1 MVLRGDVAV
10 LLEKAPSKR
19 QALAEAAFVFFAV
32 LGPSSVARLGKGAA
46 VAVELALLAWGLVL
60 LRPWESSRRGAWW
73 GVLGLVVALGG
84 AGAGAWVASD
94 AAEAEKGFSLSMAP
108 LVVRALGMCL
118 LVAVLLWR
126 DGQGPAQVGLVRE
139 GWARELLLGG
149 GVLVGT
155 YVVHLAASVPLAAV
169 AVALKLAG
177 QELEARKGVAA
188 ALLGTGLGVPAFA
201 AIMVVV
207 TGFEEFVFRGFLV
220 PRLRVVLGGWV
231 PAILGA
237 AALFSVGHFYEG
249 TLAVFQT
256 FVMGAW
262 FGFVLWYRGRL
273 LPLIVAHTAFNT
285 ISFALMLW
293 LSRSGLLEKL
303 PPLTQ

>member
-1 MVLRGDVAV
+1 MLLRGDAAV
-10 LLEKAPSKR
+10 LLENAPPKR

-32 LGPSSVARLGKGAA
+32 LGPASVARLSQWAA
-46 VAVELALLAWGLVL
+46 VAVELVLLAWGLML

-84 AGAGAWVASD
+84 AGAGAWVAAS
-94 AAEAEKGFSLSMAP
+94 EAEMAKGFSLSMAP

-149 GVLVGT
+149 VVLAGT
-155 YVVHLAASVPLAAV
+155 YAVHIAVSVPLAAV

-177 QELEARKGVAA
+177 AELAARKGVAA
-188 ALLGTGLGVPAFA
+188 ALLDTGLGIPAFA

-220 PRLRVVLGGWV
+220 PRLKVVLGGWV

-237 AALFSVGHFYEG
+237 AVLFSVGHFYEG
-249 TLAVFQT
+249 TLAVVQT

-273 LPLIVAHTAFNT
+273 LPLIVAHAAFNT

-293 LSRSGLLEKL
+293 LSRSGFLEKL
-303 PPLTQ
+303 PPL

>member
-1 MVLRGDVAV
+1 MTPLRGDVAV
-10 LLEKAPSKR
+10 LLEKAPPKR

-32 LGPSSVARLGKGAA
+32 LGPSSVARLGRGAA
-46 VAVELALLAWGLVL
+46 VAVELALLAWGLML
-60 LRPWESSRRGAWW
+60 LRPWESSRRGGWW

-94 AAEAEKGFSLSMAP
+94 AEMNKGFSLSMAP
-108 LVVRALGMCL
+108 LVIRALGMCL

-149 GVLVGT
+149 VVLAGT
-155 YVVHLAASVPLAAV
+155 YVVHLAVSVPLAAV

-177 QELEARKGVAA
+177 QELAARKDVAA
-188 ALLGTGLGVPAFA
+188 ALLDTGLGVPAFA

-220 PRLRVVLGGWV
+220 PRLKVVLGGWV
-231 PAILGA
+231 PAILVA
-237 AALFSVGHFYEG
+237 AVLFSVGHFYEG

-273 LPLIVAHTAFNT
+273 LPLIVAHAAFNT

-293 LSRSGLLEKL
+293 LSRSGFLEKL
-303 PPLTQ
+303 PPL

>member
-1 MVLRGDVAV
+1 MRGDVAV
-10 LLEKAPSKR
+10 LLEKAPPRR
-19 QALAEAAFVFFAV
+19 QALSEAAFVFFAV
-32 LGPSSVARLGKGAA
+32 LGPSTVGRLGLAA
-46 VAVELALLAWGLVL
+46 TVAVGVALLAWGLAL
-60 LRPWESSRRGAWW
+60 LRPWESTRQGAWW
-73 GVLGLVVALGG
+73 GVVGLLVALGG
-84 AGAGAWVASD
+84 TGAGAWVATD
-94 AAEAEKGFSLSMAP
+94 AEVTKGFSLSMAP
-108 LVVRALGMCL
+108 LVIRALGMCL

-139 GWARELLLGG
+139 GWARELLLGVP
-149 GVLVGT
+149 VLAGT
-155 YVVHLAASVPLAAV
+155 YAVHIAVSVPLAAV

-177 QELEARKGVAA
+177 KELLARKGVAA
-188 ALLGTGLGVPAFA
+188 ALLDTGLGVPAFA

-231 PAILGA
+231 PAVLCA
-237 AALFSVGHFYEG
+237 AVLFCVGHFYEG

-262 FGFVLWYRGRL
+262 FGVVFWYRGRL
-273 LPLIVAHTAFNT
+273 LPLMVAHAAFNT

-303 PPLTQ
+303 PPL

>member
-1 MVLRGDVAV
+1 MLRGDVAV
-10 LLEKAPSKR
+10 LLENAPAKR

-32 LGPSSVARLGKGAA
+32 LGPSSVARLGRGAA
-46 VAVELALLAWGLVL
+46 VAVELALLAWGLML

-73 GVLGLVVALGG
+73 GVLGLMVALGG

-94 AAEAEKGFSLSMAP
+94 AEMTKGFSLSMAP
-108 LVVRALGMCL
+108 LVIRALGMCL
-118 LVAVLLWR
+118 
-126 DGQGPAQVGLVRE
+126 
-139 GWARELLLGG
+139 
-149 GVLVGT
+149 LVGT

-177 QELEARKGVAA
+177 AELAARKGVAA
-188 ALLGTGLGVPAFA
+188 ALLDTGLSIPAFA

-220 PRLRVVLGGWV
+220 PRLKVVLGGWV

-237 AALFSVGHFYEG
+237 AVLFSVGHFYEG

-273 LPLIVAHTAFNT
+273 LPLIVAHAAFNT

-293 LSRSGLLEKL
+293 LSRSGFLEKL
-303 PPLTQ
+303 PPL